1 MTYSR
6 AQRRA
11 QERNE
16 KLLRLDGQGVHF
28 PPGACLGS
36 DKIAR
41 MAMRILG
48 LEPSELCPKPEYKE
62 FEFNVWRILLHTTRV
77 ADDEKD
83 IEFNSHPFWSKVLD
97 RCLGSIPFK
106 MTVVSKE
113 GSKHGRGV
121 KNAIFRIVNT
131 YRKAR
136 RSYVQLH
143 MDEDNSQP
151 DNTLL
156 GYLDELEELEKPHL
170 RNQRRNR
177 RKLRNGNRDVPQIL
191 QDKAALTTHDR
202 AVNNAPCANDADSS

>member
-11 QERNE
+11 QERSE
-16 KLLRLDGQGVHF
+16 KLLRLDGKGVHF
-28 PPGACLGS
+28 PPGPCLGS
-36 DKIAR
+36 DKIAH
-41 MAMRILG
+41 MAMRILR

-62 FEFNVWRILLHTTRV
+62 FEFNLWRILVHTTQA

-97 RCLGSIPFK
+97 RCLGSISFE
-106 MTVVSKE
+106 MIVVSNE
-113 GSKHGRGV
+113 VSKHGRSV

-151 DNTLL
+151 DCILL
-156 GYLDELEELEKPHL
+156 GHLDELEELDKPHL

-177 RKLRNGNRDVPQIL
+177 RKLRSGICDVPQIL

-202 AVNNAPCANDADSS
+202 AVNNAPCVDDADSS

>member
-16 KLLRLDGQGVHF
+16 RLLRLDGQGVNF
-28 PPGACLGS
+28 PPGPCLGS

-41 MAMRILG
+41 MATRILR

-62 FEFNVWRILLHTTRV
+62 FEFNLWRILAYTTQV

-97 RCLGSIPFK
+97 RCLGSIPFE

-113 GSKHGRGV
+113 VSKHGRSV

-136 RSYVQLH
+136 RIYVQLH
-143 MDEDNSQP
+143 MDENNSQP
-151 DNTLL
+151 DYTLL
-156 GYLDELEELEKPHL
+156 GHLDELEELEKPHL
-170 RNQRRNR
+170 RSQRRNR

-191 QDKAALTTHDR
+191 QDNAALTAYGR
-202 AVNNAPCANDADSS
+202 SVKNAPCANDANST